1 MSALCTMLQMLQHRI
16 GALAGLLLML
26 FLFSCAGY
34 NARIARY
41 YEQVTQQR
49 HEKAYDILDNTKLL
63 RLERNRL
70 LYLLEKGK
78 MAHLLHQYDSS
89 NRYFNEADL
98 FIEDARGSAKD
109 IALGTLLNPMMQTY
123 RGEDF
128 EKFMVHYYKA
138 LNYLYLGQM
147 EDALVEARR
156 ISLRSY
162 AQSDKTNGNENRYSD
177 DAFSLMMQGI
187 IYEKSGDVNNA
198 FISYRNAADIYLRSE
213 AHMWYGVP
221 LPYQLQQ
228 DVLRT
233 AWLNGFTDELQ
244 RYERL
249 FNTTYQHDTTA
260 AGGELVL
267 FWENGLA
274 PVKREQN
281 FFFTLTKNGT
291 GNFVFVDNTGSF
303 NIPFDFDNSINRDDI
318 KLEDLRSFRVAFPKY
333 EEQPVWFTHASVNL
347 NNQEYRFEKAEDI
360 NNLAF
365 ETLRERFIK
374 EMTQAL
380 SRLAVKKIAEA
391 AARPKEDAKN
401 KDAKEALALAI
412 QVFNFASEKAD
423 TRNWQTL
430 PHTIHYT
437 RIPLQKGI
445 NELKISL
452 SGRSSETIN
461 LVVEGNGRLQVKNF
475 CTLR

>member
-49 HEKAYDILDNTKLL
+49 YEKAYDILDNTKLL

-162 AQSDKTNGNENRYSD
+162 A
-177 DAFSLMMQGI
+177 
-187 IYEKSGDVNNA
+187 
-198 FISYRNAADIYLRSE
+198 
-213 AHMWYGVP
+213 
-221 LPYQLQQ
+221 
-228 DVLRT
+228 
-233 AWLNGFTDELQ
+233 
-244 RYERL
+244 
-249 FNTTYQHDTTA
+249 
-260 AGGELVL
+260 
-267 FWENGLA
+267 
-274 PVKREQN
+274 
-281 FFFTLTKNGT
+281 
-291 GNFVFVDNTGSF
+291 
-303 NIPFDFDNSINRDDI
+303 
-318 KLEDLRSFRVAFPKY
+318 
-333 EEQPVWFTHASVNL
+333 
-347 NNQEYRFEKAEDI
+347 
-360 NNLAF
+360 
-365 ETLRERFIK
+365 
-374 EMTQAL
+374 
-380 SRLAVKKIAEA
+380 
-391 AARPKEDAKN
+391 
-401 KDAKEALALAI
+401 
-412 QVFNFASEKAD
+412 
-423 TRNWQTL
+423 
-430 PHTIHYT
+430 
-437 RIPLQKGI
+437 
-445 NELKISL
+445 
-452 SGRSSETIN
+452 
-461 LVVEGNGRLQVKNF
+461 
-475 CTLR
+475 